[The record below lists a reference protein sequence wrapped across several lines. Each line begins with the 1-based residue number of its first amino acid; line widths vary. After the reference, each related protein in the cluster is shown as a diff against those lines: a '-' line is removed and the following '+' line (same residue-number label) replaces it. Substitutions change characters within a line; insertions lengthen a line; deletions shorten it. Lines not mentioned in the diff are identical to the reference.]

1 MGSLAVKV
9 GIVQFQSFVDSGVG
23 NALQEKEAVLQL
35 LEVLAFKL
43 VF

>member
-9 GIVQFQSFVDSGVG
+9 GIVQLQSSVHSGIG
-23 NALQEKEAVLQL
+23 NALQKKEAVLQL

-43 VF
+43 IF